1 MVSGKFITLEGIEG
15 VGKTTAIDTVTS
27 FCENHLVK
35 KVIKTREPG
44 GTMLAERFR
53 NILLEETEEQMTSRA
68 ELLLFFA
75 GRAQHISELIEPA
88 LQKGYFVISDRFIDA
103 TYAYQGGGRG
113 VDLNVINT
121 LENIVHPNL
130 KPDLTLLLDAPLTV
144 CAKRLNTR
152 KYKDRFEQEKDDF
165 FEKVRNS
172 YLQRANQEPQRIKV
186 VDANQPIKDV
196 QKSIENELS
205 RAFNES

>member
-27 FCENHLVK
+27 FCENYLNK
-35 KVIKTREPG
+35 KVINTREPG
-44 GTMLAERFR
+44 GTKLAERFR
-53 NILLEETEEQMTSRA
+53 DLLLEETEEHLTSKA

-88 LQKGYFVISDRFIDA
+88 LQKGYFVISDRFVDA

-113 VDLNVINT
+113 VDLNVIKT
-121 LENIVHPNL
+121 LENMVHPNL
-130 KPDLTLLLDAPLTV
+130 KPDLTLLLDAPLDV
-144 CAKRLNTR
+144 CAKRVNSR
-152 KYKDRFEQEKDDF
+152 KFKDRFEQEQDDF

-172 YLQRANQEPQRIKV
+172 YLQRANQEPQRIKIV
-186 VDANQPIKDV
+186 NANQSINGV
-196 QKSIENELS
+196 QKSIENELLK
-205 RAFNES
+205 ALNES

>member
-27 FCENHLVK
+27 FCENYLNK
-35 KVIKTREPG
+35 KVINTREPG
-44 GTMLAERFR
+44 GTKLAERFR
-53 NILLEETEEQMTSRA
+53 DLLLEETEEHLTSRA

-113 VDLNVINT
+113 VDLNVIKT
-121 LENIVHPNL
+121 LENMVHPNL
-130 KPDLTLLLDAPLTV
+130 KPDLTLLLDAPLDI
-144 CAKRLNTR
+144 CAKRVNSR
-152 KYKDRFEQEKDDF
+152 KFKDRFEQEQDDF

-172 YLQRANQEPQRIKV
+172 YLQRANQEPQRIKIV
-186 VDANQPIKDV
+186 NANQSINGV
-196 QKSIENELS
+196 QKSIENELLK
-205 RAFNES
+205 AFNES

>member
-27 FCENHLVK
+27 FCENYLNK
-35 KVIKTREPG
+35 KVINTREPG
-44 GTMLAERFR
+44 GTKLAERFR
-53 NILLEETEEQMTSRA
+53 DLLLEETEEHLTSRA

-113 VDLNVINT
+113 VDLNVIKT
-121 LENIVHPNL
+121 LENLVHPNL
-130 KPDLTLLLDAPLTV
+130 KPDLTLLLDAPLDV
-144 CAKRLNTR
+144 CAKRVNSR
-152 KYKDRFEQEKDDF
+152 KFKDRFEQEQDDF

-172 YLQRANQEPQRIKV
+172 YLQRANQEPQRIKIV
-186 VDANQPIKDV
+186 NANQSMKGV
-196 QKSIENELS
+196 QKSIENELLK
-205 RAFNES
+205 AFNES

>member
-53 NILLEETEEQMTSRA
+53 DILLEETDEQMTSRA

-113 VDLNVINT
+113 VDLNVIKT
-121 LENIVHPNL
+121 LENMVHPNL
-130 KPDLTLLLDAPLTV
+130 KPDLTLLLDAPLDV
-144 CAKRLNTR
+144 CAKRLSSR
-152 KYKDRFEQEKDDF
+152 KLKDRFEQEQDDF

-172 YLQRANQEPQRIKV
+172 YLKRANQEPQRIKIV
-186 VDANQPIKDV
+186 NANQSIKSV
-196 QKSIENELS
+196 QKSIENELL

>member
-53 NILLEETEEQMTSRA
+53 NILLEETDEQMTSRA

-88 LQKGYFVISDRFIDA
+88 LRKGYFVISDRFIDA

-130 KPDLTLLLDAPLTV
+130 KPDLTLLLDAPLNV

-152 KYKDRFEQEKDDF
+152 KYKDRFEQEQDDF

-196 QKSIENELS
+196 QKSIENELL

>member
-1 MVSGKFITLEGIEG
+1 MGSGKFITLEGIEG

-27 FCENHLVK
+27 FCENYLVK

-121 LENIVHPNL
+121 LENMVHPNL
-130 KPDLTLLLDAPLTV
+130 KPDLTLLLDAPLNV

-152 KYKDRFEQEKDDF
+152 KYKDRFEQEQDDF

-186 VDANQPIKDV
+186 VDANQPIEDV
-196 QKSIENELS
+196 QKSIENELL
-205 RAFNES
+205 RAFNEN

>member
-27 FCENHLVK
+27 FCENYLDK
-35 KVIKTREPG
+35 KVINTREPG
-44 GTMLAERFR
+44 GTKLAERFR
-53 NILLEETEEQMTSRA
+53 DLLLEETEEHLTSRT

-113 VDLNVINT
+113 VDLNVIKT
-121 LENIVHPNL
+121 LENMVHPNL
-130 KPDLTLLLDAPLTV
+130 KPDLTLLLDAPLDV
-144 CAKRLNTR
+144 CAKRVNSR
-152 KYKDRFEQEKDDF
+152 KFKDRFEQEQDDF

-172 YLQRANQEPQRIKV
+172 YLQRANQEPQRIKIV
-186 VDANQPIKDV
+186 NANQSINDV
-196 QKSIENELS
+196 QKSIENELLK
-205 RAFNES
+205 AFNES